1 MFVSFLISFIVGLDF
16 NSHIKQLVPERPF
29 PPDKEMQGNESR
41 RTEVNEVD
49 DEHEGKKTLSGLL
62 SEVHGGDGRAKDQ
75 FAYFM
80 VAYPLYVRRIVTDMG
95 GIRLGGVG
103 GGEHHD
109 IFYSFIFHSQE
120 AAGKMWQGDVRAT
133 ARHKTG
139 ELLAEETPA

>member
-1 MFVSFLISFIVGLDF
+1 MNMKGNPS
-16 NSHIKQLVPERPF
+16 
-29 PPDKEMQGNESR
+29 PPP
-41 RTEVNEVD
+41 
-49 DEHEGKKTLSGLL
+49 LSGLL
-62 SEVHGGDGRAKDQ
+62 SEVHGGDGRANDW

-139 ELLAEETPA
+139 ELLAEGNTCANNVFYSNYCIIN